1 MRVNRWW
8 RYLRRL
14 REMPGDDRAR
24 LVEAWL
30 SLARARMTIPRGTSA
45 RGLDRLSWL
54 PGPQG
59 RAARRQ
65 EWEPLARAID
75 IAARHH
81 LCRMTCLPK
90 SLALR
95 SMLSRRGLESTLRIG
110 VRNAGAGLE
119 SHAWVESGGVPI
131 GFDGDRV
138 AEFSPLVTGKARGRP
153 QSAAPD
159 V

>member
-1 MRVNRWW
+1 MWASKW
-8 RYLRRL
+8 QRYLRRL
-14 REMPGDDRAR
+14 REMPGEDRA
-24 LVEAWL
+24 LLAQAWL
-30 SLARARMTIPRGTSA
+30 SLTRARMAIPRGTSA
-45 RGLDRLSWL
+45 RGLDRLSR
-54 PGPQG
+54 PRGPQGPQG

-153 QSAAPD
+153 
-159 V
+159 